1 MVRNVATHTD
11 TYEKLTRR
19 VEVRYDMALRD
30 VQAITAE
37 PSTQTYPP
45 TLEGA
50 LAAIRGRG

>member
-1 MVRNVATHTD
+1 MRNVATHTD